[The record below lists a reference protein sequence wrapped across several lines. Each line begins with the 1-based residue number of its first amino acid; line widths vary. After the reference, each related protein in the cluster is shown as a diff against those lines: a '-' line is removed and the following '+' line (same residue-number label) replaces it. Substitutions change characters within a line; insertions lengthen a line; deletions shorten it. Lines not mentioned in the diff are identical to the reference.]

1 MKISFDNALGVH
13 PQALKLRARRTEILA
28 SNLANADTPGYKS
41 RDFDIDKLLRQSQGE
56 TLPLRT
62 TRPQHIKDPLGDA
75 EPRLLYRIP
84 NQASLDGNTVEEHI
98 EQAKFAEN
106 ALRYQASLRFI
117 NGKISGLM
125 LALRGE

>member
-1 MKISFDNALGVH
+1 MKISFDNALGMH

-62 TRPQHIKDPLGDA
+62 TRQEHIKTPKETPNPACSTGYPTKPVSIA
-75 EPRLLYRIP
+75 IP
-84 NQASLDGNTVEEHI
+84 SRNTSSRPNSP
-98 EQAKFAEN
+98 KTRFAIRPVYDSST
-106 ALRYQASLRFI
+106 ARFPV
-117 NGKISGLM
+117 
-125 LALRGE
+125 